1 MREFL
6 SKVPFHALNLCQQS
20 KVYNRTAESKRRASG
35 ILTALG
41 AYSFLPLLG
50 ALLIVQF
57 VKANDFDS
65 LFHNYYFG
73 SFASSNYISCAFPL
87 FLMSADFPRTKKKSY
102 HTAEGAIC
110 YIKQILICIIV
121 APISVLAQQQ
131 NQQSSIQ
138 KDIVCKAFC
147 LTGEPSVGSIA
158 ISSIQGQGTLA
169 S

>member
-1 MREFL
+1 MIL
-6 SKVPFHALNLCQQS
+6 IPFS
-20 KVYNRTAESKRRASG
+20 TTT
-35 ILTALG
+35 ILAP
-41 AYSFLPLLG
+41 LPLQTIFPV
-50 ALLIVQF
+50 LI
-57 VKANDFDS
+57 
-65 LFHNYYFG
+65 
-73 SFASSNYISCAFPL
+73 ITFPL
-87 FLMSADFPRTKKKSY
+87 FLMSAEFPRTKKKSY

-121 APISVLAQQQ
+121 APISVLAKQQ

-158 ISSIQGQGTLA
+158 ISSIQGQGALA